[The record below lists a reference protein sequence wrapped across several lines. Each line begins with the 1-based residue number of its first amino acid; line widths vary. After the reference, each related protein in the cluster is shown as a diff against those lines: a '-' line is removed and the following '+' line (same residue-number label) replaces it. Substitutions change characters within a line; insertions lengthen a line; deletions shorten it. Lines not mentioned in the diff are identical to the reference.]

1 VIRRG
6 MSAGGGLPV
15 PDSLDQR
22 YRDSYRAF
30 GAMVK
35 AMYDAG
41 VKIVAGTDGFS
52 GFALH
57 RELEIYSA
65 AGIPNLDVLRIAT
78 IDAARVMKRDRELGS
93 IVPGKLADL
102 IIVDG
107 RPDLHIADIR
117 RVVYVMKDGKV
128 YDPALLYGAVG
139 VAPITP
145 R

>member
-1 VIRRG
+1 
-6 MSAGGGLPV
+6 
-15 PDSLDQR
+15 
-22 YRDSYRAF
+22 
-30 GAMVK
+30 
-35 AMYDAG
+35 MYDAG

-57 RELEIYSA
+57 RELELYSA

-78 IDAARVMKRDRELGS
+78 IDAARVMKKDRELGS
-93 IVPGKLADL
+93 IAPGKFADL

-128 YDPALLYGAVG
+128 YDPAALYGAVG
-139 VAPITP
+139 VAAITP